1 MGTFKGFK
9 MINKQQVHDSLVELI
24 YGLLAAKYDNVS
36 KFVQY
41 DNGELDA
48 VLIKGRRAIVFEI
61 KSSGRKQNRTRA
73 REQLQTAH
81 DNYYVVR
88 TKQFYGFYCYW
99 TDKSHTEYGIE
110 RLI

>member
-9 MINKQQVHDSLVELI
+9 MANKQQVHNGLVELI
-24 YGLLAAKYDNVS
+24 YDLLAAKYDDVS

-41 DNGELDA
+41 NGGELDA
-48 VLIKGRRAIVFEI
+48 VLIRGRRAIVFEI
-61 KSSGRKQNRTRA
+61 KSSGRKHNRMRA
-73 REQLQTAH
+73 YKQLSAAR
-81 DNYYVVR
+81 DNYCVIK